1 MENASNMPRLQ
12 LDMPG
17 MPPVRRLRAN
27 ASTVNLGPGTQVKY
41 VGAVGGGPRY
51 GATGFVRRT
60 RSGRAYVDMGRA
72 GRWHIPFYLLLVAPG
87 STPTVATR
95 AA

>member
-12 LDMPG
+12 FDMPG

-27 ASTVNLGPGTQVKY
+27 ASTANLGLGTQVKY
-41 VGAVGGGPRY
+41 VGTVDGGPSY

-60 RSGRAYVDMGRA
+60 GSGRAYVDMGRS
-72 GRWHIPFYLLLVAPG
+72 GRWHIPFYLLFVAPS
-87 STPTVATR
+87 STPTLTSR